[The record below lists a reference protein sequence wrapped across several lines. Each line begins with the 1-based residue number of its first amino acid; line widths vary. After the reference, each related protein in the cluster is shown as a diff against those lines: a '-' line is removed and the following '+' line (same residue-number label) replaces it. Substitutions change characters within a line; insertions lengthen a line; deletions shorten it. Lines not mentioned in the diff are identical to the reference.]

1 MLIRCLRDIKIHGV
15 ALVRICGPM
24 PNADLDAMG
33 LTSAPKT
40 ARKRVHKPIKPPV
53 EDEDHLHY
61 AVAKLL
67 SLAIAKPGIC
77 SLDGVLW
84 MSLEG
89 RAKRSIYEGAR
100 NKRRGCVSGVPDIL
114 IVWMGRCYWIELKR
128 AKGGRVS
135 DAQIET
141 HSQLNSAG
149 SSVAVCRSL
158 GEIQAILQ
166 LWKIPHRRVQCA

>member
-1 MLIRCLRDIKIHGV
+1 MLIRCLRGIRIHGV
-15 ALVRICGPM
+15 VLARICGRM
-24 PNADLDAMG
+24 PNADLDALG

-40 ARKRVHKPIKPPV
+40 ARKRVPKPAKPPV

-114 IVWMGRCYWIELKR
+114 IVTLGKTYWIELKR
-128 AKGGRVS
+128 AKGGKVS
-135 DAQIET
+135 DAQIEM

-149 SSVAVCRSL
+149 GNVAVCRSL
-158 GEIQAILQ
+158 GEIEVILRW
-166 LWKIPHRRVQCA
+166 WKIPHRRVQCA

>member
-1 MLIRCLRDIKIHGV
+1 MS
-15 ALVRICGPM
+15 
-24 PNADLDAMG
+24 NADLDAMG

-40 ARKRVHKPIKPPV
+40 VRKRVPKSPKPPV

-67 SLAIAKPGIC
+67 SLAISRPGIC
-77 SLDGVLW
+77 SLEGVCW
-84 MSLEG
+84 FSLEG

-100 NKRRGCVSGVPDIL
+100 NKRRGCISGVPDIL
-114 IVWMGRCYWIELKR
+114 IVWMGKCYWIELKR

-141 HSQLNSAG
+141 HAELDKAG
-149 SSVAVCRSL
+149 SNVAICRSW
-158 GEIQAILQ
+158 GEIQAALVK
-166 LWKIPHRRVQCA
+166 WKIPHRRVQCA